1 MRMPDH
7 LTAERERTLVAA
19 GSQGRTLTDEFK
31 NVDELA
37 EMLRVLADP
46 TRIRLIKALEQHG
59 RSTVTA
65 LTSVLPVSQQSVS
78 HQLGILRAAGVVS
91 RHREGAW
98 VHYELSDW
106 SGPWVLHQLAEAL
119 RSD

>member
-1 MRMPDH
+1 MPDH
-7 LTAERERTLVAA
+7 LTAERERSPAAA
-19 GSQGRTLTDEFK
+19 GYEARTSVDELT

-46 TRIRLIKALEQHG
+46 TRIRIIEALERHG

-119 RSD
+119 QAD

>member
-1 MRMPDH
+1 MHEH
-7 LTAERERTLVAA
+7 LTAERERSGDGAP
-19 GSQGRTLTDEFK
+19 GSEGRPSVDRFT

-46 TRIRLIKALEQHG
+46 TRIRLIEALERHG

-65 LTSVLPVSQQSVS
+65 LTSILPVSQQSVS

-91 RHREGAW
+91 RHREGVW

-106 SGPWVLHQLAEAL
+106 SGPWVLHRLAEAL
-119 RSD
+119 RTD

>member
-1 MRMPDH
+1 MPDH
-7 LTAERERTLVAA
+7 LTADRKHGRAA
-19 GSQGRTLTDEFK
+19 ISSVGRDSGEELA

-46 TRIRLIKALEQHG
+46 TRIRLIEALERNG

-119 RSD
+119 QTD